1 MPGRSCGSSCTQRS
15 PTWMHRRSSCGRRP
29 AAGQP
34 SSSSP
39 APPRLQCLQTCT
51 PASRI
56 SVAAAGDDLEEEHAV
71 AEDVGFGREDAV
83 QRVLR
88 RHVSAEQ
95 ECTLNST
102 ASESVSS
109 SNVDHIACITASL
122 NL

>member
-56 SVAAAGDDLEEEHAV
+56 SLRRRSSESW
-71 AEDVGFGREDAV
+71 R
-83 QRVLR
+83 QVLR
-88 RHVSAEQ
+88 RPVTISRR
-95 ECTLNST
+95 ST
-102 ASESVSS
+102 P
-109 SNVDHIACITASL
+109 
-122 NL
+122 